1 MMPIMELVMPSN
13 AVAASSNVP
22 AFLAK
27 LWKMVDDPETNH
39 MIEWNDEGNSF
50 LIHNQA
56 EFAQSLLPY
65 YYKHSNMASFVRQL
79 NMYGFHKVVGVD
91 TGGLKSEKQEEM
103 EFAHPYFL
111 RGCEQFLDK
120 IKRKVSTSKAAQ
132 FAPAMKS
139 ERVNEVLSEVSVIKD
154 RQEDL
159 DGKLDNMKKENEA
172 LWREVVSLRQKHQN
186 QQKIVNKLIQFLVGI
201 VQPRM
206 GGPPAAVKRRF
217 PNQLAIE
224 DYKLDLSGIGGQV
237 GNSEGP
243 VIQDVTHEVRPS
255 KNASGLRLNTSGAA
269 TITIPTTTANLE
281 QLASLQQQLGNVSAT
296 IELPETPEAQKEPA
310 QPIYVQQAPQQAPQA
325 QPQQQ
330 TQQQQLLTVPAQNQQ
345 RQRSQS
351 PLTAAMMAVD
361 PNLVNPTFSN
371 TVQRTAPTASAAASA
386 SNNGNSN
393 GAGVSTE
400 PSVATLLGTPPQKK
414 KPNNMLTPTRPVLH
428 REISREDFD
437 AELSTMTK
445 DLDNLKDMLSGQI
458 TLDPGLISSIFN
470 PEEPMFANS
479 DFPLQFEVNETPAAG
494 ASASVANVNVPA
506 IENAAAPA
514 PSLFELDDE
523 DEVVD
528 VVGSGDPEASP
539 AKRARVDDL
548 LQTPQVTLDQ
558 TNPLVFSL
566 KK

>member
-1 MMPIMELVMPSN
+1 MPIMELVMPNS
-13 AVAASSNVP
+13 VVTSSNVP

-27 LWKMVDDPETNH
+27 LWKMVDDPDTNH

-206 GGPPAAVKRRF
+206 GGPPPSVKRRF
-217 PNQLAIE
+217 PAQLAIE
-224 DYKLDLSGIGGQV
+224 DYKLDVPLLGQ
-237 GNSEGP
+237 GSSDGP
-243 VIQDVTHEVRPS
+243 VIQDVTHEAPS
-255 KNASGLRLNTSGAA
+255 GSRNISGLRLDTSGGGGAV
-269 TITIPTTTANLE
+269 IPTTTANLE
-281 QLASLQQQLGNVSAT
+281 HLASLRQQLVNVNAT
-296 IELPETPEAQKEPA
+296 IELPDTPEAQKVPSHLNFG
-310 QPIYVQQAPQQAPQA
+310 QQL
-325 QPQQQ
+325 
-330 TQQQQLLTVPAQNQQ
+330 QQQQQHLTVPASQHQS

-371 TVQRTAPTASAAASA
+371 SLRATTSANNTASTTSTSNGGAGDANNLSSLLSSPPASA
-386 SNNGNSN
+386 
-393 GAGVSTE
+393 
-400 PSVATLLGTPPQKK
+400 KK
-414 KPNNMLTPTRPVLH
+414 KSNQLTPTRPVLH

-470 PEEPMFANS
+470 TEEPIFANS
-479 DFPLQFEVNETPAAG
+479 DFPLQFEVNEPSSGVG
-494 ASASVANVNVPA
+494 ASNSVLNTPVPA
-506 IENAAAPA
+506 IENSAAPA

-528 VVGSGDPEASP
+528 VVGGADAASP